1 MAKSRRK
8 SGGATR
14 GRFKLK
20 KMGKGMSAHRPKLGY
35 RPKPK
40 PKKDATDSDATDS
53 GSADSG
59 DAGSADAGKQG

>member
-1 MAKSRRK
+1 MARSRRK
-8 SGGATR
+8 SGGCTS

-40 PKKDATDSDATDS
+40 PKKTDESGQGDKSDK
-53 GSADSG
+53 G
-59 DAGSADAGKQG
+59 DKNDKSS

>member
-1 MAKSRRK
+1 MARSRRQR
-8 SGGATR
+8 GGCTS

-40 PKKDATDSDATDS
+40 PKKAAGDTGDTGGTA
-53 GSADSG
+53 GG
-59 DAGSADAGKQG
+59 DAGTKDSEKQG

>member
-1 MAKSRRK
+1 MARARRK
-8 SGGATR
+8 SGGCTS

-20 KMGKGMSAHRPKLGY
+20 KMGKGMSTHRPKLGY

-40 PKKDATDSDATDS
+40 PKKTAGDAGDP

-59 DAGSADAGKQG
+59 NGQ